1 MTTGIRSLDSSLQT
15 TMEWLS
21 EIQEE
26 LEWPD
31 KEKVYKA
38 TKAVL
43 QAIRDRSPFEET
55 LHFTAELPLVMKGM
69 MFDGYSLSGKPVKIR
84 NIAEFFDYV
93 QERYGSGQ
101 GNVINADEAC
111 RGVINVIADKVGE
124 GEMKK
129 LVANMPE
136 DIRPLFQYRTPE
148 QTAKPSRHRTTERKL
163 EIPVA

>member
-15 TMEWLS
+15 TMEWLT
-21 EIQEE
+21 EIQKE

-43 QAIRDRSPFEET
+43 QAIRDRSPFEEV

-69 MFDGYSLSGKPVKIR
+69 MFDGYTLSGKPLKIR
-84 NIAEFFDYV
+84 NLAEFFDLV
-93 QERYGSGQ
+93 QEQYDAGP
-101 GNVINADEAC
+101 GNVINADDAC
-111 RGVINVIADKVGE
+111 RGVINIIIDKVGE

-129 LVANMPE
+129 IIANMPE
-136 DIRPLFQYRTPE
+136 DLRPLFQVRTPE
-148 QTAKPSRHRTTERKL
+148 QKAQPSRRRITERKL
-163 EIPVA
+163 EIPAL